1 MKKATLFLTLLFF
14 ALMVQADEAM
24 RQYEAS
30 GRYYDNQQYDSAV
43 MVGEQALPLLRQK
56 GMKDEEAVEAI
67 ERGNIVG
74 VQGHPEVAHDMPFF
88 RTFAETFLGR

>member
-56 GMKDEEAVEAI
+56 GMKDEEA
-67 ERGNIVG
+67 
-74 VQGHPEVAHDMPFF
+74 D
-88 RTFAETFLGR
+88 